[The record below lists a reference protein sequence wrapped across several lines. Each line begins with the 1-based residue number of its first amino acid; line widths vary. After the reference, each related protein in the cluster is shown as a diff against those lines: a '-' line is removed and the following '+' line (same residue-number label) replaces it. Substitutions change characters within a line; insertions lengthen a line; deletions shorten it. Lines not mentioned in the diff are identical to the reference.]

1 MKTVKVNGV
10 DFSIRKITG
19 KEYDALMTEKFVFS
33 SNGSFKINHEIINPI
48 YLSLVKSSSDEI
60 FNKIISVS
68 QKMDYFE
75 KDFGLRKKLIN
86 EIKKYVNELSSE
98 SDVEKN

>member
-1 MKTVKVNGV
+1 MKVVKVNGIS
-10 DFSIRKITG
+10 FNIRKITG
-19 KEYDALMTEKFVFS
+19 REYDNLMTEKFTYARD
-33 SNGSFKINHEIINPI
+33 GSFKINHNVVNSL
-48 YLSLVKSSSDEI
+48 YLSLIESSSDES

-75 KDFGLRKKLIN
+75 KDFGLRSKLIK
-86 EIKKYVNELSSE
+86 EIKAYVNELCSE

>member
-48 YLSLVKSSSDEI
+48 YLSLIESSSDEI

-75 KDFGLRKKLIN
+75 KDFGLRNKLIK
-86 EIKKYVNELSSE
+86 EIKKYVDELSSE